1 VGGAAERPLD
11 VSAFLEDVHALS
23 DRLWQLDGDAGQ
35 AAAQIDPV
43 LATIRGV
50 FSSAEALDSR

>member
-1 VGGAAERPLD
+1 